1 MAQQMV
7 SWFVCDGRYKVHAV
21 NAVGQRSGRI
31 IEVEDIDTGERIHES
46 ARRLLRLVD
55 ALSAR
60 SGAFGHSAEWI
71 SEPRSRG
78 GY

>member
-1 MAQQMV
+1 MAQKVV
-7 SWFVCDGRYKVHAV
+7 SWFICSGRYKVHAV
-21 NAVGQRSGRI
+21 NTVGRRRGRI
-31 IEVEDIDTGERIHES
+31 IEVEDIDTGERIHDS
-46 ARRLLRLVD
+46 ARRMLRLVD
-55 ALSAR
+55 SLSVR